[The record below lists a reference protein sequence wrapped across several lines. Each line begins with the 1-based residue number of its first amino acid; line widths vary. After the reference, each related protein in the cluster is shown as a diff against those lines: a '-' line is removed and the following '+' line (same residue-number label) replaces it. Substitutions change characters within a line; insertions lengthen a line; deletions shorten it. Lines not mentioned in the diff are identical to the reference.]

1 MDIWVVLVIILVAV
15 IVWRGP
21 KTLPQLGRAFGRG
34 VREAREEA
42 AKAQAEIQTRTTT
55 DPEDRPATAPPVAT
69 APPAAAADVVP
80 APASAE
86 PPPPAPASAEPPP
99 PAPAST
105 EPTEADRTP
114 PGVA

>member
-55 DPEDRPATAPPVAT
+55 DPEERGDTATAAAPVGTTTTPT
-69 APPAAAADVVP
+69 APPA
-80 APASAE
+80 
-86 PPPPAPASAEPPP
+86 PPAAP
-99 PAPAST
+99 PA
-105 EPTEADRTP
+105 TP
-114 PGVA
+114 PTPPTAPPSTPPTDPTPPSAS

>member
-55 DPEDRPATAPPVAT
+55 DPDERGETAIAAAPVGTTNPPPTAAPT
-69 APPAAAADVVP
+69 APPATPPTAAPTA
-80 APASAE
+80 
-86 PPPPAPASAEPPP
+86 PPATPPTP
-99 PAPAST
+99 PAA
-105 EPTEADRTP
+105 PTDPTP
-114 PGVA
+114 PSAS